1 MDTLTPIKPNSIIDR
16 LYVIIIIFFFALMSK
31 VVPHRYVGLL
41 LSGNDSLIY
50 SVSTQRCLDVNLTS
64 ITSLKNAEMAY
75 N

>member
-41 LSGNDSLIY
+41 LSGII
-50 SVSTQRCLDVNLTS
+50 VSFTQ
-64 ITSLKNAEMAY
+64 
-75 N
+75 